1 MGRSQGGHFQE
12 LWINHYSTLPST
24 QDDGGFPITGYKIDM
39 LDIQTNNWIEIT
51 FIEVP
56 LPVRAELLMSRG
68 SSRGAPSPIFSTESC
83 TGSGE
88 FGGVVVVMAM
98 VPRVIAYND
107 AGPSE
112 AGEPSEPVVIDVP
125 GVQVRHPQL
134 SLSENNLNFQ
144 LR

>member
-12 LWINHYSTLPST
+12 HYSTLPST

-56 LPVRAELLMSRG
+56 LCYVRAELLMSRG

-125 GVQVRHPQL
+125 GVQVGHPLL